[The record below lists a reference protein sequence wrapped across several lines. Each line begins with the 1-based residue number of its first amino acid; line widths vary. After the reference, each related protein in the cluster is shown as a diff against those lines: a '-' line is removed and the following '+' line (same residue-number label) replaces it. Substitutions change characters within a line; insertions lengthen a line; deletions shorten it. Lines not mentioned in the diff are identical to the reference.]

1 VGVDREVAAG
11 SLLTLQTLIDMADA
25 VLFMLAVI
33 NITGLYLLAPV
44 VKRGLNS
51 FLEFVRTRDAGE
63 LTEDDKDQESVKTTV

>member
-1 VGVDREVAAG
+1 MDREVAAG
-11 SLLTLQTLIDMADA
+11 SLQTLIDMADA

-44 VKRGLNS
+44 VKRELNS

-63 LTEDDKDQESVKTTV
+63 MTEDDKGQESVKTTV

>member
-11 SLLTLQTLIDMADA
+11 SLQTLIDMADA

-33 NITGLYLLAPV
+33 NIIGLYLLAPV